1 MAQFF
6 KTLGLG
12 LLYTVVLPFALLL
25 LALYAIYGFV
35 VFLIQLVRNI
45 VVFFSGGTV
54 GGDLPEDVEAKKIL
68 IEKQRAE
75 LKVTP
80 DAPITTNNTTSN
92 NTTNNIFIVAGDKDA
107 DLSGILPKIT
117 ELTAK
122 KEPDAIEEK
131 EPIEIEHKEEEKEVE
146 EDE

>member
-12 LLYTVVLPFALLL
+12 LLYTVVFPFALVF
-25 LALYAIYGFV
+25 LALYGVFGLV

-45 VVFFSGGTV
+45 IVFFSGGTV

-75 LKVTP
+75 LKLAPETP
-80 DAPITTNNTTSN
+80 VNTTNTTNSN
-92 NTTNNIFIVAGDKDA
+92 NTTNNIFVISGKDE
-107 DLSGILPKIT
+107 DLSGILPKLS

-122 KEPDAIEEK
+122 REPEAIEEK
-131 EPIEIEHKEEEKEVE
+131 EPVEIEHKEEVKE
-146 EDE
+146 EDDE

>member
-12 LLYTVVLPFALLL
+12 LLYTVALPFALLL
-25 LALYAIYGFV
+25 LAIYGVFGFV

-75 LKVTP
+75 LNPVP
-80 DAPITTNNTTSN
+80 EAPTTTNTNSN
-92 NTTNNIFIVAGDKDA
+92 NTTTNNIFVITDKEG
-107 DLSGILPKIT
+107 DLSGILPKLN

-122 KEPDAIEEK
+122 KEPEALEEGK
-131 EPIEIEHKEEEKEVE
+131 LEEIELKEEEVK

>member
-12 LLYTVVLPFALLL
+12 LLYTVALPFALLL
-25 LALYAIYGFV
+25 LALYGVFGFV

-68 IEKQRAE
+68 IEKHRAE
-75 LKVTP
+75 LNP
-80 DAPITTNNTTSN
+80 APEAPVTTNTNTNSN
-92 NTTNNIFIVAGDKDA
+92 NTTTNNIFVITDKEG
-107 DLSGILPKIT
+107 DLSGILPKLN
-117 ELTAK
+117 ELTTK
-122 KEPDAIEEK
+122 KEPEALEEGK
-131 EPIEIEHKEEEKEVE
+131 LEEIELKEEEVK

>member
-12 LLYTVVLPFALLL
+12 LLYTVALPFALLL
-25 LALYAIYGFV
+25 LALYGVFGFV

-75 LKVTP
+75 LNP
-80 DAPITTNNTTSN
+80 APEAPTTTNTNSN
-92 NTTNNIFIVAGDKDA
+92 NTTTNNIFVITDKEG
-107 DLSGILPKIT
+107 DLSGILPKLN

-122 KEPDAIEEK
+122 KEPEALEEGK
-131 EPIEIEHKEEEKEVE
+131 PEEIELKEEEVK